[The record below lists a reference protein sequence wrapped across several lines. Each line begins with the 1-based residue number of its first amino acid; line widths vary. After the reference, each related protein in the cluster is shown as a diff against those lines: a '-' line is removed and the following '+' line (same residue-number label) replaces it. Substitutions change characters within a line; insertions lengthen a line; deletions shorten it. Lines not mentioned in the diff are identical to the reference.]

1 MRKRLKLVRR
11 NESDC
16 ERIRRLASIQLD
28 GELSEFGTRRLDRH
42 LNDCPPCREFATSV
56 TATTNALR
64 RSGPPASPPGAAPSA
79 RTPARPGVRWSLVR
93 LDLTPPA

>member
-1 MRKRLKLVRR
+1 VRELRLRR
-11 NESDC
+11 RDESDC

-28 GELSEFGTRRLDRH
+28 GELSELGIRRLNRH
-42 LNDCPPCREFATSV
+42 LNHCAPCGDFAASL

-64 RSGPPASPPGAAPSA
+64 RGSCFTAPPRAGREPAVAKPGI
-79 RTPARPGVRWSLVR
+79 RRSLVR